1 MSKEINTNNL
11 TNLNQAIK
19 IIKKLEKQNITLKD
33 KIKELKA
40 ELKEADEVLDNM
52 P

>member
-1 MSKEINTNNL
+1 MSKTIDTNTIKTL
-11 TNLNQAIK
+11 DQAIK
-19 IIKKLEKQNITLKD
+19 AIKRLEKQNLILKD
-33 KIKELKA
+33 TIKELKA